1 MLVDFLSNKDYNS
14 EEENAVKDFYDQKIQ
29 KLDFFSQKPVNAM
42 IHRFLINKMLYKI
55 YDTGPQLPKNLVDCV
70 YAEDFDH
77 KKPEW
82 LINGTYYPFGK
93 FFNLIKKD
101 NQKRIHLTKLGKI
114 YVESDKSRPKDISE
128 LQARIIR
135 DWIISNPFK
144 SKVVN
149 GIYNVVESTLELMK
163 NNEIVSDLDYA
174 NYFALKSGKFY
185 EWKDGGTK
193 KTQFSNYRNLS
204 KELGLIE
211 TYDNRIYITPLG
223 YKFIIQLQINRVREM
238 VTSL

>member
-1 MLVDFLSNKDYNS
+1 MLVKPLSKKDYNS
-14 EEENAVKDFYDQKIQ
+14 EEENTLKDFYEQKIQ

-55 YDTGPQLPKNLVDCV
+55 YENGPQLPKNLVDCV
-70 YAEDFDH
+70 YAEDFNH

-101 NQKRIHLTKLGKI
+101 DQKRIKLTKLGKI
-114 YVESDKSRPKDISE
+114 YVHADDSRPKDISE
-128 LQARIIR
+128 LQSAVIR
-135 DWIISNPFK
+135 DWIINNPFK

-149 GIYNVVESTLELMK
+149 GIYNLVESVLELMR

-185 EWKDGGTK
+185 EWKDEGTK
-193 KTQFSNYRNLS
+193 KTQFNNYRNLS
-204 KELGLIE
+204 KELGLIK
-211 TYDNRIYITPLG
+211 TFDNRIYITSLG
-223 YKFIIQLQINRVREM
+223 YKFIIQLQINRVRDM
-238 VTSL
+238 LNLL